1 MEEVVSTSIEAVH
14 NSLASLGALGN
25 PIGIVA
31 AILASVMLPV
41 SGILVFLTI
50 IYGVHS
56 AVFSVVE
63 FLASAFS
70 VNDQVKTLMVIMGFA
85 V

>member
-41 SGILVFLTI
+41 SGILV
-50 IYGVHS
+50 S
-56 AVFSVVE
+56 
-63 FLASAFS
+63 
-70 VNDQVKTLMVIMGFA
+70 
-85 V
+85 